1 MKGQGHGGEVEPETA
16 ALQAWL
22 DANPISFA
30 ASLQGGNSI
39 VAYPTRS
46 KGKCDGVAKDSS
58 IQ

>member
-1 MKGQGHGGEVEPETA
+1 MKGHGGEVEPETA